1 VTAAISKSEP
11 QAPHATEIAV
21 APTAGERSAIRET
34 VVACLTGIWSRT
46 LQTTPIY
53 PDSNFFDLGGD
64 SLLAV
69 GLLLEIER
77 QFGRK
82 FPITTI
88 YDAPTITAQADLL
101 ESEGEAGFCPL
112 VLLKSGDGSKPL
124 FIVHGIGGTV
134 IELDALGKQI
144 RTDSPVYAIQA
155 RGLDG
160 AEAPIESV
168 AEMAAFYL
176 DAIRQVQPVGP
187 YYLAGYSFG
196 GLVALEMAR
205 SLGEKDVALL
215 LMIDSYAL
223 PTTWPL
229 ASRVSRSLRI
239 WINRVRL
246 LATLPAGE
254 IAGKLSRRVNT
265 LFWRKSSLGAT
276 DGATRPNPARR
287 WLGEPDPSLPLVL
300 RQVQD
305 AGGVALMSYEPR
317 PYNGKIVFLK
327 AETTAVTF
335 PARPANIWAG
345 LAKSFELHAVP
356 GDHASM
362 IHRHSDRVADCIS
375 ACLDQADIRVKT
387 DAG

>member
-1 VTAAISKSEP
+1 
-11 QAPHATEIAV
+11 
-21 APTAGERSAIRET
+21 
-34 VVACLTGIWSRT
+34 
-46 LQTTPIY
+46 LQTAPIF

-88 YDAPTITAQADLL
+88 YDAPTIAEQADLL
-101 ESEGEAGFCPL
+101 ESGAAAGFSPL

-168 AEMAAFYL
+168 SEMAAFYL

-254 IAGKLSRRVNT
+254 IAGKLSHRLNKI
-265 LFWRKSSLGAT
+265 FGRKSRSERPMARHGRT
-276 DGATRPNPARR
+276 PHGDGWAIRIRTCPYRCGRSRTRA
-287 WLGEPDPSLPLVL
+287 
-300 RQVQD
+300 
-305 AGGVALMSYEPR
+305 
-317 PYNGKIVFLK
+317 
-327 AETTAVTF
+327 
-335 PARPANIWAG
+335 
-345 LAKSFELHAVP
+345 
-356 GDHASM
+356 AS
-362 IHRHSDRVADCIS
+362 R
-375 ACLDQADIRVKT
+375 
-387 DAG
+387 